1 MEEGATQGHRFREA
15 HDSPGVIA
23 ITPFS
28 TPAGFE
34 VALCLSISSCPETKR
49 NEWIL
54 PLLPGGAI

>member
-1 MEEGATQGHRFREA
+1 M
-15 HDSPGVIA
+15 
-23 ITPFS
+23 TPFS